1 MQTAHLR
8 RRHGDNRRTRPPSP
22 EPAAEFRA
30 RRFFAGR
37 APFASDRKLPS
48 RRSGSGTGRRSAPP
62 GSRTLDTSPSAPPR
76 SGRSESAKSRREG
89 AGVSSEP
96 VPEARLCRR
105 RGCVRAA
112 APETT
117 AGTIAT
123 GEAEH
128 PDLAAVLQVIFHIGA
143 ACLFEHPDL
152 ADGALIPRTGL
163 KFRFLRSDTKTG
175 AACRAEP
182 DPTCGPSDRSPGNP
196 RAKRR
201 SPSHVRS
208 NGPRTRPFDTGHRPV
223 AAEKPH
229 GRPRTG
235 ALRRRRHRMAP
246 APRSGARLQTTE
258 NQRSP
263 RLSSR

>member
-48 RRSGSGTGRRSAPP
+48 RRSGSGTGRRSAPS

-128 PDLAAVLQVIFHIGA
+128 PDLA
-143 ACLFEHPDL
+143 
-152 ADGALIPRTGL
+152 DGAPTPRTGL

>member
-48 RRSGSGTGRRSAPP
+48 RRSGSGTGRRSAPS
-62 GSRTLDTSPSAPPR
+62 GSRTHDTSPSAPAGANPR
-76 SGRSESAKSRREG
+76 RAGGREPASPPSR
-89 AGVSSEP
+89 
-96 VPEARLCRR
+96 CRR

-128 PDLAAVLQVIFHIGA
+128 PDLA
-143 ACLFEHPDL
+143 
-152 ADGALIPRTGL
+152 DGAPIPRTGL

>member
-48 RRSGSGTGRRSAPP
+48 RRSGSGTARRSAPS
-62 GSRTLDTSPSAPPR
+62 GSRTHDTSPSAPPR

-128 PDLAAVLQVIFHIGA
+128 PDLADDA
-143 ACLFEHPDL
+143 P
-152 ADGALIPRTGL
+152 IPRTGP

-196 RAKRR
+196 RAKRP

-208 NGPRTRPFDTGHRPV
+208 SGPRTRPFDTGHRPV